1 MPRYIKF
8 FKEETFGFKR
18 DRKSNI
24 NKDKDIFLV
33 HKITNNTYI
42 NTVCSVSMRQR

>member
-1 MPRYIKF
+1 VELYICRYIKF

-24 NKDKDIFLV
+24 NKDKDIF
-33 HKITNNTYI
+33 
-42 NTVCSVSMRQR
+42 